1 MMMLKIVKN
10 FYYYYYYGL
19 STKEIG
25 IFLCSLLFAF
35 NYE

>member
-10 FYYYYYYGL
+10 FYYYYGL